1 MIKEFKTFILKGDVL
16 DLAVG
21 VDIGGVFTAIVND
34 GVTGFITPLITLI
47 ISMFTNTTK
56 LFRGLSVL
64 SWTPK
69 KGVNFE
75 FGDVISEI
83 ITFLITE
90 VVLFIVVKSVS
101 KMKQLNK
108 KETEIEP
115 EEAQPTAEDYLKDN
129 R

>member
-1 MIKEFKTFILKGDVL
+1 MIKEFKAFILKGDVL

-21 VDIGGVFTAIVND
+21 VDIGGGFTAIVND

>member
-1 MIKEFKTFILKGDVL
+1 MIKEFKAFILKGDVL

-21 VDIGGVFTAIVND
+21 VDIGGGFTAIVND
-34 GVTGFITPLITLI
+34 GVTGFITPLVTLI